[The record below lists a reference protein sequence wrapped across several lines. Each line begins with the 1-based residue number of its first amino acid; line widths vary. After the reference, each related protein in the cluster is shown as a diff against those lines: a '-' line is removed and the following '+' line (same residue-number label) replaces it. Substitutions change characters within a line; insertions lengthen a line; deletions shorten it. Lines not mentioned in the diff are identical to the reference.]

1 MAKRG
6 NLAKRTSVQVL
17 DYVSSKSY
25 TNLTL
30 AQYIENTKEAGNYQ
44 LRKRLV
50 CRLTL
55 PCLMSTAKVPLSFLR
70 IAILVKLKKPPCG
83 GLFLIS

>member
-17 DYVSSKSY
+17 DYVSSK
-25 TNLTL
+25 
-30 AQYIENTKEAGNYQ
+30 
-44 LRKRLV
+44 
-50 CRLTL
+50 
-55 PCLMSTAKVPLSFLR
+55 LSFLR